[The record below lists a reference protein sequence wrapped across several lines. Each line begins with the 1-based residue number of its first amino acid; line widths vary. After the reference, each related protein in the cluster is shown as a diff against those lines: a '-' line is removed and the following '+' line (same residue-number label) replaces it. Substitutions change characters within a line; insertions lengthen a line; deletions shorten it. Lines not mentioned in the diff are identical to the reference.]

1 MSVMIK
7 GMDMPESCL
16 KCPFT
21 YEGDCT
27 ADAGLTDVYLF
38 LTEHHPDR
46 PLSELPTPHGR
57 LIDADKMLK
66 AIEVMKKN
74 ECKTCSSRIDT
85 KRCNRNG
92 CWMMFMSD
100 FINSL
105 PTVIEAEVSE

>member
-38 LTEHHPDR
+38 LTERHPDC
-46 PLSELPTPHGR
+46 PLSELSTPHGR
-57 LIDADKMLK
+57 LIDVAALHEKVDSQPTFWKG
-66 AIEVMKKN
+66 AIDEIMVR
-74 ECKTCSSRIDT
+74 EAPSI
-85 KRCNRNG
+85 
-92 CWMMFMSD
+92 
-100 FINSL
+100 
-105 PTVIEAEVSE
+105 IEAEVAEE